1 VKKLRNFK
9 YITEEERHKILQEKK
24 NNPFIKTSDLSKKY
38 NLYETTLNDFFRK
51 NHCTTKEL
59 TGLKYRK
66 YSVNDNY
73 FNKIVSHEQAYLLG
87 VWYSDGYLVK
97 EGSGTKRIGLDV
109 IDADWLLDISKALSS
124 EAPLYKTNKE
134 NLKRIK
140 ITSIKLYDDL
150 IKLGCFENKTFILN
164 FPNENQVPKEFIN
177 SFILGLL
184 DGDGSITICTPRN
197 KKRQPEVHISF
208 TGTKEILNGIQ
219 NFLGVEHLKL
229 YQRFPERKNNNY
241 TLCISGIQQ
250 VSKILKLLYKNAPKC
265 VLKRKQDKYYKII
278 NDSRVLLKNKML
290 HPANPDDNG
299 V

>member
-1 VKKLRNFK
+1 MRNFK
-9 YITEEERHKILQEKK
+9 YVTEEERYKILQEKK

-38 NLYETTLNDFFRK
+38 NLYETTLNDFFKK

-73 FNKIVSHEQAYLLG
+73 FNKIASHEQAYLLG

-97 EGSGTKRIGLDV
+97 EGGGTKRIGLDV
-109 IDADWLLDISKALSS
+109 IDADWLLDISKALGS
-124 EAPLYKTNKE
+124 EAPLYKTSKE

-140 ITSIKLYDDL
+140 ITSTKLYDDL

-177 SFILGLL
+177 SFVLGLL

-197 KKRQPEVHISF
+197 NKRQPEVQITF
-208 TGTKEILNGIQ
+208 TGTKELLNGIQ
-219 NFLGVEHLKL
+219 KFLGVEHLKL

-241 TLCISGIQQ
+241 TLQITGIQQ
-250 VSKILKLLYKNAPKC
+250 VNKILNLLYKNAPKC
-265 VLKRKQDKYYKII
+265 VLKRKQNKYYKII

-290 HPANPDDNG
+290 HPANPNDNG